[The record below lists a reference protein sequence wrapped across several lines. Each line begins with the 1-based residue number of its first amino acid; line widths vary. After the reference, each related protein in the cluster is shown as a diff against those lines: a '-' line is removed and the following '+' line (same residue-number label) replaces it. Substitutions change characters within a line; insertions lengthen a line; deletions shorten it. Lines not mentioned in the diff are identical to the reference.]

1 MKPKAKAKRK
11 PRVEADRTIGVRF
24 ITSGNFSSKVY
35 TYRIAKKHKVFLG
48 QELVVHNH
56 IGSAIVVVV
65 QIGEDTEDFM
75 ADQLK
80 RITLKVAPL

>member
-1 MKPKAKAKRK
+1 MKKVPNRK
-11 PRVEADRTIGVRF
+11 PRVEADRTVGVRF
-24 ITSGNFSSKVY
+24 ITNGQFSTKVY
-35 TYRIAKKHKVFLG
+35 TYRVARKHKVYLG

-65 QIGEDTEDFM
+65 EIGRHPVEDFM
-75 ADQLK
+75 RDQLK